1 MNENPALTQALAA
14 AEADPNQRDRF
25 LSLVYDDLLRMAHRE
40 LARHRTGETL
50 NTAALVHEAYL
61 KLFGRES
68 HAFENRQHFFAT
80 AARAMRQIVIDY
92 ARSRLAQIRGA
103 GAQHIALDDLD
114 GNALPIDAQAENL
127 VHLDAALSKLGSMDE
142 RLERVVELRFF
153 CGMEIKEIAEVIGM
167 SEPTVKRDLRAA
179 KAFLG
184 AELGA
189 PTDQDG

>member
-1 MNENPALTQALAA
+1 
-14 AEADPNQRDRF
+14 
-25 LSLVYDDLLRMAHRE
+25 
-40 LARHRTGETL
+40 
-50 NTAALVHEAYL
+50 
-61 KLFGRES
+61 
-68 HAFENRQHFFAT
+68 
-80 AARAMRQIVIDY
+80 MRQIVIDY

-153 CGMEIKEIAEVIGM
+153 CGMEIKEIAEVIGV

-189 PTDQDG
+189 PDGSDSPG